1 MKANELIAELRNT
14 IMNLETM
21 MFEGV
26 MSEDSE
32 VDVESILN
40 HVLNK

>member
-1 MKANELIAELRNT
+1 MEANELIAELRNT

-26 MSEDSE
+26 ISENEE
-32 VDVESILN
+32 VDVETILS
-40 HVLNK
+40 HILK